1 MTLSVPVA
9 QRRARLTHRHLLIP
23 AVRTDDVAAIADA
36 VVAVHSADPVS
47 AHLSVLARMAAPS
60 IAAIETALYTDRVV
74 LRHHAM
80 RRTLWVATPERTRA
94 MHAAATRKLVGPE
107 HRRTA
112 ALLAAGGIADPEI
125 WLRDARADIVTALRE
140 HGPATARDLGRLVP
154 ELAHPLVLAP
164 GKAYSATVAAHTRV
178 LLLLGF
184 EAALIR
190 TRPVGSWVSGQYTWA
205 SMHDWV
211 PGGIDDAEE
220 RDACAGLARAWL
232 HRFGPGS
239 TADLAWWAG
248 WGLATTRRA
257 LADNAAVEVDLDGGT
272 GWLLPD
278 DLDPVSDPGPWVA
291 LLPGLDPT
299 VMGWKERSWYL
310 PAAAGDAFDRNGNA
324 GPTIWVD
331 GQVVGAWA
339 QRPDGEVR
347 LHWFTAVPARRRAAV
362 EQRAAELAS
371 WVGATRFTVRFPGR
385 VQARLLA

>member
-1 MTLSVPVA
+1 MTLSVSIA

-23 AVRTDDVAAIADA
+23 AARTDDVAAIADA
-36 VVAVHSADPVS
+36 LVAVHSSDPVT

-60 IAAIETALYTDRVV
+60 IDATEAALYTDRVV

-80 RRTLWVATPERTRA
+80 RRTLWVATPELTRQ

-112 ALLAAGGIADPEI
+112 ALLATSGIADPEA
-125 WLRDARADIVTALRE
+125 WLRDARAGILAALQK

-164 GKAYSATVAAHTRV
+164 GKSYSATVAAHTRV

-220 RDACAGLARAWL
+220 RDACAALARAWL

-248 WGLATTRRA
+248 WTLATTRRA

-278 DLDPVSDPGPWVA
+278 DLDPVPDPDPWVA
-291 LLPGLDPT
+291 VLPGLDPT
-299 VMGWKERSWYL
+299 VMGWKDRSWYL
-310 PAAAGDAFDRNGNA
+310 PAAAVDAFDRNGNA

-339 QRPDGEVR
+339 QRPDGEIR
-347 LHWFTAVPARRRAAV
+347 LHWFTAVPARRRAQV
-362 EQRAAELAS
+362 EQRAAELGC
-371 WVGATRFTVRFPGR
+371 WVGDTRFTVRFPGR